1 MFSNKNIPPQSGK
14 TFIVTGANTGLGF
27 ETALALY
34 KAGANVIIACRNLQK
49 AEQAIVKLKKSDGS
63 GTLESGVLDLSDL
76 NSVKQFADAFLQN
89 HQRLDVLINNAAV
102 ATPPAMFTTQGFE
115 LQFGVNFLGHFAL
128 AGLLYPLLQATKGS
142 RIISLTSN
150 GYQNTTIDFDNLK
163 SEKDYNPLRE
173 YRQSKLATLIFSIEL
188 DRRIIAKGQQV
199 LSIAVQP
206 GANKTDL
213 TRHSSEEEIAKGIE
227 RIGGFMEP
235 WQGALCTLYASLS
248 DEAQGGSMYEPDGN
262 NGYSGYPTLATIQ
275 RNAKDSVVAKK
286 LWELAEKIT
295 EIYFPV

>member
-1 MFSNKNIPPQSGK
+1 MFSNKDIPPQSGK

-34 KAGANVIIACRNLQK
+34 KLDANIIVACRDLQK
-49 AEQAIVKLKKSDGS
+49 SEQAIVKLKKSGGN
-63 GTLESGVLDLSDL
+63 GTLETGVLDLSDL
-76 NSVKQFADAFLQN
+76 NSVKLFANAFLQN
-89 HQRLDVLINNAAV
+89 HQRLDVSINNAAV
-102 ATPPAMFTTQGFE
+102 ATPPAMLTTQGFE

-128 AGLLYPLLQATKGS
+128 AGLLYPLLKATKGS

-150 GYQNTTIDFDNLK
+150 GYQNTTIDFDNLR
-163 SEKDYNPLRE
+163 SEKDYDPLRE

-188 DRRIIAKGQQV
+188 NRRIIAKGQQV

-213 TRHSSEEEIAKGIE
+213 TRHSTKEEIAKGIE
-227 RIGGFMEP
+227 RIGNFMEP
-235 WQGALCTLYASLS
+235 WQGALCTLYASVS
-248 DEAQGGSMYEPDGN
+248 NEAQAGNMYEPDGN
-262 NGYSGYPTLATIQ
+262 NGFSGYPTLATIQ
-275 RNAKDSVVAKK
+275 KNAKDSVVAKQ

-295 EIYFPV
+295 GIYFPD